1 MTKAVVRDPIY
12 RGRQFPPETIERCVR
27 WYITYRLSY
36 RDLGAMMA
44 EQGVVV
50 SHTTIMRWVLRY
62 VPEYERRW
70 ARHARQVNS
79 SWRMDETSV
88 PVRGGNY
95 YLYRAVDRHGKS
107 VIRCSA
113 TAAAE
118 SRHRHFFGLP

>member
-62 VPEYERRW
+62 VPEYKGVGRDMPGR
-70 ARHARQVNS
+70 
-79 SWRMDETSV
+79 
-88 PVRGGNY
+88 
-95 YLYRAVDRHGKS
+95 
-107 VIRCSA
+107 
-113 TAAAE
+113 
-118 SRHRHFFGLP
+118 